1 MIKVTVNKE
10 NSKYKKISILGHAMY
25 DDYGKD
31 IVCSA
36 VSSIVTT
43 TVNGLLSLNRESINY
58 LVSNKGSLE
67 YLVSKKGMN
76 IGIKSDDQTT
86 QILINNMVNLLKE
99 LEGNYPDNIEVK

>member
-1 MIKVTVNKE
+1 MIKVRVEKNGANFQKV
-10 NSKYKKISILGHAMY
+10 SILGHAMY

-58 LVSNKGSLE
+58 LVSNKGMVITVLS
-67 YLVSKKGMN
+67 N
-76 IGIKSDDQTT
+76 DRTT
-86 QILINNMVNLLKE
+86 QVLIHNMISLLKE
-99 LEGNYPDNIEVK
+99 LESNYKDNVEVK